1 MASPGGDS
9 HEPLAVTLQPYFL
22 SQPQL
27 SLLKICPSSVTPPTV
42 TSFPMGSVLWDQK
55 KSTRSPEIHSHF
67 SYRPAFSTPSVT
79 LCLSFSTRFFLQ
91 SGSGPPLQ
99 SHQPVAR
106 EKLNF
111 KDRRARVTT
120 PLASGVSTLRIAQHT
135 NAHANH
141 PLHLCT

>member
-1 MASPGGDS
+1 MVSPGGDS

-27 SLLKICPSSVTPPTV
+27 SLLKICPSSVTPLTV
-42 TSFPMGSVLWDQK
+42 TSFPMGSMLWDQK

-79 LCLSFSTRFFLQ
+79 LCLSFSTRFSEWVWAPSSESPACGQ
-91 SGSGPPLQ
+91 
-99 SHQPVAR
+99 R
-106 EKLNF
+106 EIKF
-111 KDRRARVTT
+111 QGQEGRVTT
-120 PLASGVSTLRIAQHT
+120 LLASGVSTLCIAQHT
-135 NAHANH
+135 NARANH